1 MKWLMKRDLFSSL
14 HSIHCDQLGLVYFSF
29 FMEWLMKRDLNRYV
43 LNNENIY
50 VMILFFI
57 LQNITVQW
65 Y

>member
-29 FMEWLMKRDLNRYV
+29 LNRYV

-50 VMILFFI
+50 VMILLII

>member
-14 HSIHCDQLGLVYFSF
+14 HTIDCDQLGSRF
-29 FMEWLMKRDLNRYV
+29 V

-50 VMILFFI
+50 VMIVLII
-57 LQNITVQW
+57 LQNITAQW

>member
-14 HSIHCDQLGLVYFSF
+14 HSIHCDQLGLVSRF
-29 FMEWLMKRDLNRYV
+29 V

-50 VMILFFI
+50 VMILLII
-57 LQNITVQW
+57 LQNITAQW